1 MIDKSLVVQ
10 LVKETQERIEAQLQ
24 KEKMQRMQ
32 AFAKEDQ
39 TIDTNGVLAFA
50 LSEAKLFT
58 TLFVSDLLMTIA
70 EYDELDK
77 KIAAGSTSGSP
88 QRGLRGT
95 GRPIRRN
102 RTPRHNPYRPF
113 RPKGRESGIFL
124 YSGTPPL

>member
-77 KIAAGSTSGSP
+77 KIAAGQHLEVHKEDSEAQAGPSAETEP
-88 QRGLRGT
+88 QA
-95 GRPIRRN
+95 
-102 RTPRHNPYRPF
+102 
-113 RPKGRESGIFL
+113 
-124 YSGTPPL
+124 

>member
-58 TLFVSDLLMTIA
+58 TLFGSDLLMTIA

-77 KIAAGSTSGSP
+77 KIAAGQHLEVPKEDSEAQAGPSAETEP
-88 QRGLRGT
+88 QA
-95 GRPIRRN
+95 
-102 RTPRHNPYRPF
+102 
-113 RPKGRESGIFL
+113 
-124 YSGTPPL
+124 